1 MTDTSLATRIL
12 AFARHCGEGD
22 SAPQDTARRRGWLDP
37 AGRPTDEGAALIE
50 ALESQDATRSVFR
63 ALP

>member
-1 MTDTSLATRIL
+1 MTDDSLASRIL

-22 SAPQDTARRRGWLDP
+22 GAPGDTARLRGWLDA

-63 ALP
+63 TLP